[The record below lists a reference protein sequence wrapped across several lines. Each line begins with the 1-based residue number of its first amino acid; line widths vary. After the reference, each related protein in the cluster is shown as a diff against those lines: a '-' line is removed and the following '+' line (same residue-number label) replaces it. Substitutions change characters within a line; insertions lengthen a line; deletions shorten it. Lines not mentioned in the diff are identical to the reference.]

1 MTQGGARAQG
11 QDLAVA
17 LALFASRHA
26 QLVPVLAP
34 AIGVL
39 PGALGSA
46 AAALQELTVAAR
58 HAGAWAHALSQARQG
73 LADAQV
79 CRSCEH
85 CWIDWSEVHSGGK
98 DHAAGAPTGAA
109 VMPLLGCE
117 LCAEQWQ
124 EMLFVLTNDG
134 KKILR

>member
-1 MTQGGARAQG
+1 MRLRGVARAQG

-26 QLVPVLAP
+26 QLAPVLAP

-39 PGALGSA
+39 PGALCSA
-46 AAALQELTVAAR
+46 AAALQELTIAAR
-58 HAGAWAHALSQARQG
+58 SAGAWAHALSQARQG

-79 CRSCEH
+79 CRPCPH
-85 CWIDWSEVHSGGK
+85 CWMHWSEVHTTGK

-109 VMPLLGCE
+109 VMLLLAASFDLNSGRKGR
-117 LCAEQWQ
+117 
-124 EMLFVLTNDG
+124 F
-134 KKILR
+134 